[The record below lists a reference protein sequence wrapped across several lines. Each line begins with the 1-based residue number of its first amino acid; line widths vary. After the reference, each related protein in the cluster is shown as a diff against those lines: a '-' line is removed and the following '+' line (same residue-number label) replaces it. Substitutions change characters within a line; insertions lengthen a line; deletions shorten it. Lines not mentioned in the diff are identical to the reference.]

1 MKNIERGTIK
11 HLVILIIA
19 VAICG
24 MIIYPIFDLFL
35 CKFIIKSEFV
45 YSFKSYIIQPITASI
60 IAGSLLW
67 VVEKKSN
74 KK

>member
-11 HLVILIIA
+11 HLILFIITIS
-19 VAICG
+19 ICG
-24 MIIYPIFDLFL
+24 MIIYPLFDLFF
-35 CKFIIKSEFV
+35 CKFITNSEFA
-45 YSFKSYIIQPITASI
+45 YSFKSHVIQPITAAI
-60 IAGSLLW
+60 IAGTVLW